1 DRPLAAPQPRRSVRH
16 AEVTFVRARASQAAG
31 GAAEARGLQDR
42 HRLGP
47 SDPQLRARSI
57 AHQGPA
63 YRVRGR
69 QHAGR
74 ARRRS
79 RRFHCR
85 QPEAGSVTMAA
96 ISMPVAADPG
106 TLPPTLGDVLESLWT
121 RIGAGLDG
129 RWPSWALPTLVTVT
143 EDGSPR
149 ARVLA
154 LRSVDREARRL
165 VFHTDARSDKVREID
180 GEQRVAV
187 LFFDREDAVQARFDG
202 TCVVHHADPVAAAAW
217 RGVS

>member
-1 DRPLAAPQPRRSVRH
+1 
-16 AEVTFVRARASQAAG
+16 
-31 GAAEARGLQDR
+31 
-42 HRLGP
+42 
-47 SDPQLRARSI
+47 
-57 AHQGPA
+57 
-63 YRVRGR
+63 
-69 QHAGR
+69 
-74 ARRRS
+74 
-79 RRFHCR
+79 
-85 QPEAGSVTMAA
+85 MAA

-149 ARVLA
+149 GRVLA

-217 RGVS
+217 RGVSELRRAACATEGEPGSPLDAAQPFASLPATASGDDAFTNFAVLVVEADAIDWLWLGPQDMRRARFAWVGGHWSSSWIVP